1 MTSAVYYDGDA
12 RVAAVDIT
20 GCIKGTKKEAEATP
34 AILYIE
40 RAAAKVRAT
49 YNTSYTVQGKN
60 AAGEL
65 VPTGEFVYFDIDGT
79 GKIVESKAGPS
90 RNVCTS

>member
-49 YNTSYTVQGKN
+49 YNTSYTVQGKMLPEN
-60 AAGEL
+60 
-65 VPTGEFVYFDIDGT
+65 
-79 GKIVESKAGPS
+79 
-90 RNVCTS
+90 